1 MAENTKVSATFEKV
15 RDIIA
20 KQLSVKVEDVKP
32 ESNIAE
38 DLGADSLDLVEILMS
53 LEDEFGISIPDEAIP
68 QIKTI
73 SDVVEF
79 IDSHKKK

>member
-1 MAENTKVSATFEKV
+1 MAENTKLNATFEKV

-20 KQLSVKVEDVKP
+20 KQLSVKPEEVKV

-73 SDVVEF
+73 KDVVEF
-79 IDSHKKK
+79 IDSNKK